1 MSKNAGS
8 NMTVVKGFPC
18 DGRDGFVRVTA
29 CLHPSEVLAHE
40 ALVFF
45 LDFGRGRGRGGIVHG
60 EEDGRLNEFFELHAA

>member
-1 MSKNAGS
+1 M
-8 NMTVVKGFPC
+8 
-18 DGRDGFVRVTA
+18 RVTA